1 MMNTPYKPVSLDE
14 MKARFSPADRKLAEQ
29 QAAELIAEERTLRDL
44 RKAMGL
50 TQEHMAQVL
59 KIGQE
64 NVSRIE
70 KRSDLLISTLRGF
83 VEAMGGH
90 LNLVAEFPDR
100 PPVRLRTLADVGEK
114 TAPSRRRASRGKL
127 AV

>member
-1 MMNTPYKPVSLDE
+1 MKEVYKTVSLTA
-14 MKARFSPADRKLAEQ
+14 MKGKLSAEDRTLVDARAAD
-29 QAAELIAEERTLRDL
+29 LIAEERTLQDL

-50 TQEHMAQVL
+50 TQMHIAATL
-59 KIGQE
+59 KIGQD

-70 KRSDLLISTLRGF
+70 KRSDLLISTLRNF

-100 PPVRLRTLADVGEK
+100 PPVHLKTLADV
-114 TAPSRRRASRGKL
+114 S
-127 AV
+127 

>member
-1 MMNTPYKPVSLDE
+1 MTKPYKTVPLGDMMAALTPERRTHVE
-14 MKARFSPADRKLAEQ
+14 AR
-29 QAAELIAEERTLRDL
+29 AAELIAEERTLQDV

-50 TQEHMAQVL
+50 TQAHMAETL
-59 KIGQE
+59 KIGQD

-70 KRSDLLISTLRGF
+70 KRSDLLISTLRSF

-100 PPVRLRTLADVGEK
+100 PPVRLKTLGDVRDDG
-114 TAPSRRRASRGKL
+114 TPPRHRAEARI
-127 AV
+127 